1 MENPKFKYTIRINYL
16 YGNDEKDSDE
26 IEIIAENDEKAI
38 SEARNHRRWI
48 YKAEILNKIPYETEK
63 V

>member
-1 MENPKFKYTIRINYL
+1 MENHKFKYLIRINYL
-16 YGNDEKDSDE
+16 YGHDEKDSEE

-48 YKAEILNKIPYETEK
+48 YKAVILNKTPYEAKK

>member
-1 MENPKFKYTIRINYL
+1 MENPKFKYTIRISYL

-26 IEIIAENDEKAI
+26 IEIIAENDEKTI

>member
-1 MENPKFKYTIRINYL
+1 MENPKLKYTIRISYL
-16 YGNDEKDSDE
+16 YGHDEKDSDE

-38 SEARNHRRWI
+38 SDARNHRRWI
-48 YKAEILNKIPYETEK
+48 YKTEILNKTPYETEK

>member
-1 MENPKFKYTIRINYL
+1 MENPKFKYTIRISYL
-16 YGNDEKDSDE
+16 YGHDEKDSDE

-38 SEARNHRRWI
+38 YDARNHRRWI

>member
-1 MENPKFKYTIRINYL
+1 MENPKFKYIIRISYL
-16 YGNDEKDSDE
+16 YGHDEKDFDE

-38 SEARNHRRWI
+38 SDVRNHRRWI
-48 YKAEILNKIPYETEK
+48 YKTKILSKVPYENEK

>member
-1 MENPKFKYTIRINYL
+1 MENPKFKYTIRISYL
-16 YGNDEKDSDE
+16 YGNDEKDSDK

>member
-1 MENPKFKYTIRINYL
+1 MENPKFKYTIRISYL
-16 YGNDEKDSDE
+16 YGHDEKDFDE

-38 SEARNHRRWI
+38 SDARNHRRWI
-48 YKAEILNKIPYETEK
+48 YKAVILNKTPYEIEK

>member
-1 MENPKFKYTIRINYL
+1 MENPKFKYTIRISYL
-16 YGNDEKDSDE
+16 YGHDEKDSDE

-38 SEARNHRRWI
+38 SDARNHRRWI
-48 YKAEILNKIPYETEK
+48 YKAEILNKTPYEIEK